1 MSGNRGRMLMYGLMK
16 IGQEFVTMRN
26 QVKENTQDIA
36 NIKDDVESLKK
47 AVHHR
52 DKIIIELLK
61 KQGVEIPKDLIAD

>member
-1 MSGNRGRMLMYGLMK
+1 
-16 IGQEFVTMRN
+16 MRN